1 MLHIINQSPFN
12 NNALDDCLRV
22 AGPNCSLLFIENGV
36 YAALGLPDNQ
46 QQLILQKNINVY
58 FLAADIDARGLREKT
73 SADTAIVN
81 DQGFVELVTQHHCNQ
96 SWF

>member
-1 MLHIINQSPFN
+1 MLHIINKSPFD

-22 AGPNCSLLFIENGV
+22 ASTDCSLLFIENGV
-36 YAALGLPDNQ
+36 YAALGLPDKQ
-46 QQLILQKNINVY
+46 QQLIAQKNINVY
-58 FLAADIDARGLREKT
+58 FLEADIDARGLREKT

-81 DQGFVELVTQHHCNQ
+81 DQGFVDLVVQHLGNQ